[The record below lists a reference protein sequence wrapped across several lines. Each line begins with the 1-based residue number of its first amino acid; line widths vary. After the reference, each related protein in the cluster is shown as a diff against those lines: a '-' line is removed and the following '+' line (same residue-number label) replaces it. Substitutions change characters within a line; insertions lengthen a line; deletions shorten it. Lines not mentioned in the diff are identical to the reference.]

1 MSTEHDGA
9 TNAIKIQTRTEKGY
23 TMKQTVEKTA
33 NAVTYEPVTVETL
46 EQTAR
51 AAAYVAIRKAYL
63 STARKVT
70 DSAGNVL
77 DYDGNSGGAD
87 IIRRLYNGF
96 GDSVSAARS
105 NMDAA
110 AAAYDA
116 APDRKAAATAETA
129 ALAYAETTGNDTDDC
144 IQAAALALWE
154 NIAANGGEV
163 GTESAFMDAV
173 RAVHRHIY
181 QQDKNTSTR
190 VRRRYD
196 STGQLLEMGDY
207 QYIKYPHIYIDA
219 YNGTDENGGAAFDIV
234 DVNDELSRYM
244 RGQSDNDTINDVL
257 AILTTRQRNL
267 VHMVAK
273 GYTFET
279 IAEKL
284 YNTEI
289 KLAENGT
296 DKTPPISHAAAVK
309 RAAALA
315 RKHMERIRK
324 RAAVVER

>member
-1 MSTEHDGA
+1 
-9 TNAIKIQTRTEKGY
+9 
-23 TMKQTVEKTA
+23 MKQTVEKTA

-110 AAAYDA
+110 AAYDA

-129 ALAYAETTGNDTDDC
+129 ALAYAETSGNDTDDC

-163 GTESAFMDAV
+163 GTESAFMEAV

-257 AILTTRQRNL
+257 MILTPEQKRVL
-267 VHMVAK
+267 KYLAS
-273 GYTFET
+273 GYSYET
-279 IAEKL
+279 IAGKMH
-284 YNTEI
+284 T
-289 KLAENGT
+289 T
-296 DKTPPISHAAAVK
+296 AAAV
-309 RAAALA
+309 
-315 RKHMERIRK
+315 RKHFQRIK
-324 RAAVVER
+324 ERAAVVER